1 MSELAGLL
9 NNLRARFEAEGV
21 PFAVGGAFALAARA
35 RPRQTDD
42 LDIMVVA
49 DDLAPVHRALKPD
62 RYTMVNEVTFRDAR
76 TGLHLDL
83 FPVEDEAQRFAF
95 EGARREDLEGAS
107 GIPVLDA
114 DGLAV
119 MLLREATEGDP
130 ERRPLR
136 LRDVELLA
144 IEADLDWETV
154 SGWAR
159 RMGYEDAYEDL
170 QAEGKLPLDGDGA
183 DAGAG

>member
-35 RPRQTDD
+35 QPRQTDD
-42 LDIMVVA
+42 LDIMVLA
-49 DDLAPVHRALKPD
+49 DDLSPVHRALKPD
-62 RYTMVNEVTFRDAR
+62 RYVLVNEVTFRDAE

-95 EGARREDLEGAS
+95 DEAVREDLEGAND
-107 GIPVLDA
+107 IPVLTA

-130 ERRPLR
+130 DRRPLR

-144 IEADLDWETV
+144 IEADLDWETIR
-154 SGWAR
+154 GWAD
-159 RMGYEDAYEDL
+159 RMGYEQAYEDL
-170 QAEGKLPLDGDGA
+170 QIEAKPPLEPGD
-183 DAGAG
+183 